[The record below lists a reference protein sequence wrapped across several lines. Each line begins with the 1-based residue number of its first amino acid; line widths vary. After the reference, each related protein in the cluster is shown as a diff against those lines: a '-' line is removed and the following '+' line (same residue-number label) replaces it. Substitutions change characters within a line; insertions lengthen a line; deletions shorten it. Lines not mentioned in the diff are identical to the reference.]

1 MTLSDRFLQW
11 RKRRAIKRRDHVTY
25 FRLVTKIAK
34 REAAKIVNEK
44 LKK

>member
-25 FRLVTKIAK
+25 FRLVSIISK
-34 REAAKIVNEK
+34 REALKQVKEK